1 MNLLLRH
8 LAALALG
15 LSVLLPAAAQTVDPS
30 QLPPVDSVF
39 IPKASA
45 PSRDRIEVTWTIAKG
60 YYLYRHR
67 MGVQPLGGFEAGAVQ
82 LPEGAKHHDEFFGDV
97 QTYRDS
103 VTAVLP
109 GKATGDAVSLRI
121 KYQGCAD
128 AGVCYPPQT
137 RTLSVVL
144 PAATNDGGGDAGF
157 AAFGKSLGGA
167 RGDSANGLIANQD
180 AAPLPP
186 EQAFKFEA
194 IADGGS
200 KLLLRITPAKGY
212 YLYRDKLKLKL
223 SGDPGIRIGTP
234 QLPKATAHHD
244 EHFGDVAVYFGET
257 MIPVPLQRTHD
268 RTANITLDAEWQGC
282 QDGGIC
288 YPVMRNRFNLALPAA
303 ASTQQT
309 KAVASEPAQ
318 TAISAAATTS
328 PAPTET
334 AAATT
339 AAVAAATTAT
349 GATSTAQASTPA
361 NTETAPAN
369 RIGLIGALLFALLGG
384 VILNLMPC
392 VLPVLSLKALSL
404 VQGGHSREH
413 AKRHAIFY
421 TLGILAAMSVLWLA
435 VVLLQRA
442 GHAAGWG
449 FWLQSPLIVT
459 MLSLLIFALGLSLSG
474 LWALPGFAP
483 QRLAAASNADSARGD
498 FLTGLLAVMVATPCT
513 GPYMGLALA
522 YALTAPAAATL
533 LVFAMLG
540 LGLALPVL
548 LIAFVP
554 ALAKRMPKPGAWMDT
569 FKQVLAFPMY
579 ITAAW
584 MLWTLA
590 HQRGADVVLAWGM
603 AAIALTFAL
612 WAWPRARWG
621 KIAAIIGIVLCGLAV
636 ATIVRMPAPAATS
649 SLSANTNSR
658 VQPWTPQRL
667 AELRAQHK
675 VVFVNMTADWCITC
689 KVNEK
694 AVFTSD
700 AFKQSLEQH
709 DATYLVGDFTNE
721 DPDIAAF
728 LKAHN
733 AVGVPLYVVYP
744 RSGGDG
750 ELLQT
755 VLTTG
760 IVDRALSRAAAR

>member
-1 MNLLLRH
+1 MKPLFRH
-8 LAALALG
+8 LAALAVG
-15 LSVLLPAAAQTVDPS
+15 LSLFLPAAAQTVDPT

-39 IPKASA
+39 IPKVSA

-67 MGVQPLGGFEAGAVQ
+67 MGVQPLGGFEAGALQ
-82 LPEGAKHHDEFFGDV
+82 LPDGAKHHDEFFGDV

-109 GKATGDAVSLRI
+109 GKASADAVSLRI

-137 RTLSVVL
+137 RTQSVVL
-144 PAATNDGGGDAGF
+144 PAANDGGGDAGF

-167 RGDSANGLIANQD
+167 RSDAGSGLIGGQAN
-180 AAPLPP
+180 APLPP

-200 KLLLRITPAKGY
+200 RLLLRVTPAKGY

-223 SGDPGIRIGTP
+223 SGDPGIKLGTP
-234 QLPKATAHHD
+234 QLPKAQPHHD
-244 EHFGDVAVYFGET
+244 EHFGDVAVYFGEA
-257 MIPVPLQRTHD
+257 MIPVPLQRAHD
-268 RTANITLDAEWQGC
+268 RATNVTLDAEWQGC

-309 KAVASEPAQ
+309 KAVTSEPAQ
-318 TAISAAATTS
+318 TAISAAPTS
-328 PAPTET
+328 VTPAET
-334 AAATT
+334 AAVAT
-339 AAVAAATTAT
+339 AAVAAAGAAPTVQATTPVNTAT
-349 GATSTAQASTPA
+349 
-361 NTETAPAN
+361 APVN

-421 TLGILAAMSVLWLA
+421 TLGILAAMVALWLA

-449 FWLQSPLIVT
+449 FWLQSPLVVAV
-459 MLSLLIFALGLSLSG
+459 LGLLMFALGLSLSG

-483 QRLAAASNADSARGD
+483 QGLAAASNADSARGD

-513 GPYMGLALA
+513 GPFMVTALA

-533 LVFAMLG
+533 LVFVMLG

-554 ALAKRMPKPGAWMDT
+554 ALAKRLPKPGAWMDT

-584 MLWTLA
+584 MLWTLTN
-590 HQRGADVVLAWGM
+590 QRGADVVLAWGL

-612 WAWPRARWG
+612 WAWSRARWG
-621 KIAAIIGIVLCGLAV
+621 KIAAIIGIALCGLAL
-636 ATIVRMPAPAATS
+636 ATIARMPPPATTS
-649 SLSANTNSR
+649 SLPANADSR

-667 AELRAQHK
+667 AQLRAQHK

-700 AFKQSLEQH
+700 AFKQSLEKH
-709 DATYLVGDFTNE
+709 DAFYLVGDFTNE
-721 DPDIAAF
+721 DADIAAF

-755 VLTTG
+755 VLTNG
-760 IVDRALSRAAAR
+760 IVDNALARAAAR

>member
-1 MNLLLRH
+1 MKSLLRH
-8 LAALALG
+8 LAVLVLG
-15 LSVLLPAAAQTVDPS
+15 LSLLPATAQTVDPT

-39 IPKASA
+39 IPKVSA

-67 MGVQPLGGFEAGAVQ
+67 MDVQPLGGFEAGAVQ
-82 LPEGAKHHDEFFGDV
+82 LPDGAKHHDEFFGDV

-109 GKATGDAVSLRI
+109 GKAKGDAVSLRV

-144 PAATNDGGGDAGF
+144 PAANDGGGDAGF

-167 RGDSANGLIANQD
+167 RSDAGGGLIGGQAN
-180 AAPLPP
+180 APLPP

-223 SGDPGIRIGTP
+223 SGDPGIHLGTP
-234 QLPKATAHHD
+234 QLPKAQSHHD

-257 MIPVPLQRTHD
+257 MIPVPLQRAHD
-268 RTANITLDAEWQGC
+268 RAASVTLDAEWQGC

-309 KAVASEPAQ
+309 KAVTSEPAQ
-318 TAISAAATTS
+318 TAISAGTSAT
-328 PAPTET
+328 PVENAT
-334 AAATT
+334 AAAT
-339 AAVAAATTAT
+339 AATAAATSQPAT
-349 GATSTAQASTPA
+349 PAST
-361 NTETAPAN
+361 TTAPAN
-369 RIGLIGALLFALLGG
+369 RVGLIGALLFALIGG

-421 TLGILAAMSVLWLA
+421 TLGILAAMVALWLA

-442 GHAAGWG
+442 GHVAGWG
-449 FWLQSPLIVT
+449 FWLQSPLVVAVLGLL
-459 MLSLLIFALGLSLSG
+459 MLALGLSLSG

-483 QRLAAASNADSARGD
+483 QGLAAASNADSARGD
-498 FLTGLLAVMVATPCT
+498 FLTGLLAVTVATPCT

-522 YALTAPAAATL
+522 YALTAPATTTL
-533 LVFAMLG
+533 LVFVMLG

-548 LIAFVP
+548 VIAFVP

-569 FKQVLAFPMY
+569 LKQVLAFPMY

-603 AAIALTFAL
+603 AAIALAFAL
-612 WAWPRARWG
+612 WAWQRARWG
-621 KIAAIIGIVLCGLAV
+621 KIAAILAIAVCGFAV
-636 ATIVRMPAPAATS
+636 TTISRMPPPVATS
-649 SLSANTNSR
+649 SIAASADSR

-700 AFKQSLEQH
+700 AFRQSLEKH
-709 DATYLVGDFTNE
+709 DAVYLVGDFTNE
-721 DPDIAAF
+721 DADIAAF

-755 VLTTG
+755 VLTNG
-760 IVDRALSRAAAR
+760 IVDGALARAAAR

>member
-1 MNLLLRH
+1 MKPLRY
-8 LAALALG
+8 LAALALS
-15 LSVLLPAAAQTVDPS
+15 LSPWLPATAQNVDPT

-39 IPKASA
+39 IPKVSA
-45 PSRDRIEVTWTIAKG
+45 PSRDRVEVTWTIAKG

-67 MGVQPLGGFEAGAVQ
+67 IGVQPLGGFEAGALQ
-82 LPEGAKHHDEFFGDV
+82 LPDGAKHHDEFFGDV

-144 PAATNDGGGDAGF
+144 PAAANDGAGDAGF
-157 AAFGKSLGGA
+157 ATFGKSLGG
-167 RGDSANGLIANQD
+167 GSAATANTDGLIAGKT

-194 IADGGS
+194 IADGGT
-200 KLLLRITPAKGY
+200 KLLLRINPAKGY

-223 SGDPGIRIGTP
+223 SGDPGILLGAP
-234 QLPKATAHHD
+234 QLPKAKAHHD

-257 MIPVPLQRTHD
+257 MIPVPLQRAHD
-268 RTANITLDAEWQGC
+268 RSANVTLDAEWQGC

-309 KAVASEPAQ
+309 KAVASEPAH
-318 TAISAAATTS
+318 TAITAAAAATGAAT
-328 PAPTET
+328 AT
-334 AAATT
+334 AATQPATNTSASQT
-339 AAVAAATTAT
+339 A
-349 GATSTAQASTPA
+349 TPA
-361 NTETAPAN
+361 NTNTATAPGN
-369 RIGLIGALLFALLGG
+369 QVGLIGALLLALIGG

-404 VQGGHSREH
+404 MQSSHSREH

-421 TLGILAAMSVLWLA
+421 TLGILAAMAALWLA

-442 GHAAGWG
+442 GHASGWG
-449 FWLQSPLIVT
+449 FWLQSPVIVGI
-459 MLSLLIFALGLSLSG
+459 LGLLMFALGLSLSG
-474 LWALPGFAP
+474 VWALPGFAP

-513 GPYMGLALA
+513 GPFMAAALA

-533 LVFAMLG
+533 LVFLMLG

-554 ALAKRMPKPGAWMDT
+554 ALASLMPKPGAWMDT
-569 FKQVLAFPMY
+569 LKQILAFPMY
-579 ITAAW
+579 LAAAW
-584 MLWTLA
+584 LLWTLA
-590 HQRGADVVLAWGM
+590 HQRGADAVGWWGL
-603 AAIALTFAL
+603 AAIALAFAL

-621 KIAAIIGIVLCGLAV
+621 KVAAVIAIALCAV
-636 ATIVRMPAPAATS
+636 TVTTITRIPSPAPAS
-649 SLSANTNSR
+649 SLTANADSR
-658 VQPWTPQRL
+658 IQPWTPRRL

-694 AVFTSD
+694 TVFTSD
-700 AFKQSLEQH
+700 TFKQSLEKN
-709 DATYLVGDFTNE
+709 DAYYLVGDFTNE

-728 LKAHN
+728 LKAHG
-733 AVGVPLYVVYP
+733 AVGVPLYAVYP

-755 VLTTG
+755 VLTNG
-760 IVDRALSRAAAR
+760 IIDTALTRAANR

>member
-1 MNLLLRH
+1 MKSLLRH
-8 LAALALG
+8 LAALAVG
-15 LSVLLPAAAQTVDPS
+15 LSLLPAAAQTVDPT

-39 IPKASA
+39 VPKVGA

-67 MGVQPLGGFEAGAVQ
+67 IAVQPLGGFDAGAVQ
-82 LPEGAKHHDEFFGDV
+82 LPDGAKHHDEFFGDV

-144 PAATNDGGGDAGF
+144 PPANANDGGGDAGF

-167 RGDSANGLIANQD
+167 RGDAGGGLIGGQAS
-180 AAPLPP
+180 APLPP
-186 EQAFKFEA
+186 EQAFRFEA

-223 SGDPGIRIGTP
+223 SGDPGIHLGTP
-234 QLPKATAHHD
+234 QLPKAQPHHD

-257 MIPVPLQRTHD
+257 MIPVPLQRAHD
-268 RTANITLDAEWQGC
+268 RAANVTLDAEWQGC

-288 YPVMRNRFNLALPAA
+288 YPVMRNRFRLALPAA
-303 ASTQQT
+303 ASTQQA
-309 KAVASEPAQ
+309 KAVTSEPAQ
-318 TAISAAATTS
+318 TAITAAASATPAENAAATR
-328 PAPTET
+328 
-334 AAATT
+334 AT
-339 AAVAAATTAT
+339 VTAT
-349 GATSTAQASTPA
+349 AIAATSTPQTATPA
-361 NTETAPAN
+361 NAAAPAN
-369 RIGLIGALLFALLGG
+369 RIGLIGALLFALIGG

-421 TLGILAAMSVLWLA
+421 TLGILAAMAVLWLA
-435 VVLLQRA
+435 VVVLQRA
-442 GHAAGWG
+442 GHIAGWG
-449 FWLQSPLIVT
+449 FWLQSPLVVAI
-459 MLSLLIFALGLSLSG
+459 LGLLMFALGLSLSG
-474 LWALPGFAP
+474 LWAMPGFAP
-483 QRLAAASNADSARGD
+483 QRLADASGVDSARGD

-513 GPYMGLALA
+513 GPFMVTALA

-533 LVFAMLG
+533 LVFVMLG

-603 AAIALTFAL
+603 AAIALAFAL
-612 WAWPRARWG
+612 WAWPRARRG
-621 KIAAIIGIVLCGLAV
+621 KIAAILAIIVCGFAV
-636 ATIVRMPAPAATS
+636 AAITRMPPPVATS
-649 SLSANTNSR
+649 SLTANTDRR

-694 AVFTSD
+694 AVFTSN
-700 AFKQSLEQH
+700 AFRQSLETH
-709 DATYLVGDFTNE
+709 DAVYLVGDFTNE
-721 DPDIAAF
+721 DADIAAF

-755 VLTTG
+755 VLTNG
-760 IVDRALSRAAAR
+760 IVDNALARAAAK